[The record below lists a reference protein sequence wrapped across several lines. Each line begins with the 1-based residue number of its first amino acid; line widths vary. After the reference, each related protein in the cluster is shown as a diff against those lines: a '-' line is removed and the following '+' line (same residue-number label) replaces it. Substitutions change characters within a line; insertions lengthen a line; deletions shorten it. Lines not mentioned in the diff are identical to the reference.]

1 MFIGLVCW
9 IVIGLI
15 AGLVVNKV
23 IKLRGDDP
31 KLGPIAGAAGAVVG
45 GMLFGLFTTA
55 GVTVFDSRS
64 LLAAAAGAL
73 ATLAAWH
80 LARRASQT

>member
-15 AGLVVNKV
+15 AGLVVNKM

-31 KLGPIAGAAGAVVG
+31 KLGPIAGATGAVVG
-45 GMLFGLFTTA
+45 GMLFGLFSAA
-55 GVTVFDSRS
+55 GVTVFDARS

-80 LARRASQT
+80 LARRASRT

>member
-15 AGLVVNKV
+15 AGLLVNRM

-31 KLGPIAGAAGAVVG
+31 KLGPMVGAAGAVFG
-45 GMLFGLFTTA
+45 GVLFGVFSTA
-55 GVTVFDSRS
+55 GLGAFDPRS
-64 LLAAAAGAL
+64 LIAATAGAV

-80 LARRASQT
+80 LARRASRA

>member
-15 AGLVVNKV
+15 AGLLVNKM

-31 KLGPIAGAAGAVVG
+31 KLGPMVGAAGAAFG
-45 GMLFGLFTTA
+45 GVLFGLFTAA
-55 GVTVFDSRS
+55 GLGVFDPRS
-64 LLAAAAGAL
+64 LIAAAAGAL
-73 ATLAAWH
+73 VALAAWH
-80 LARRASQT
+80 LARRASRA